1 MKKLGLVGGMGPE
14 STVPYY
20 HDIVYGVQKKV
31 GEKFFP
37 NLTIESVNVFDV
49 LDYCANKEYDKL
61 VEYLMKAI
69 NNLVAAKADFIA
81 LSANTPHI
89 VFDELK
95 KQTPVPIVSIVE
107 STAKEAKRLGMSKVG
122 LLGTEFTMKGEF
134 FRKPFVEK
142 NIDIVIPKKEELL
155 YVSEKISSELEYGVV
170 KEDTQ
175 REIFKIIKRMQT
187 EDGIEA
193 VILGCTELPLLFK
206 GVDSKVKVLDTVEI
220 HIKEIISIIT
230 SN

>member
-1 MKKLGLVGGMGPE
+1 
-14 STVPYY
+14 
-20 HDIVYGVQKKV
+20 
-31 GEKFFP
+31 
-37 NLTIESVNVFDV
+37 
-49 LDYCANKEYDKL
+49 
-61 VEYLMKAI
+61 MKAI

-193 VILGCTELPLLFK
+193 VIFGCTELPLLFK